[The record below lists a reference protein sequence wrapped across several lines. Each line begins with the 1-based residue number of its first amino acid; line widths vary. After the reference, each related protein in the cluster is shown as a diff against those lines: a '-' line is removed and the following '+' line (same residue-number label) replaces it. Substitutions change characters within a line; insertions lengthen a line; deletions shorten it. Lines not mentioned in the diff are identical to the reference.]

1 MAKPYRSRSSW
12 RDLFFGGVIL
22 LVVAADQLTKWW
34 ITGWWEKTMPPDGVL
49 WNGGFVQIIY
59 LQNTGAAFGIFRG
72 FNLIFIIVYL
82 IILAVFVTLIIKYHN
97 NRYVAN
103 SLIARLVVG
112 LILGGMIGNL
122 TDRLRI
128 GHVTDFI
135 DFKVWPAFNVADSSL
150 VLAMIIVVVYLIFFS
165 GRLTQPG
172 E

>member
-1 MAKPYRSRSSW
+1 MVKPYPSRSNW

-34 ITGWWEKTMPPDGVL
+34 ITTHVPDGTVL
-49 WNGGFVQIIY
+49 WDIGFLRIINIH
-59 LQNTGAAFGIFRG
+59 NTGAAFGIFRG
-72 FNLIFIIVYL
+72 NNLIFIIVYL
-82 IILAVFVTLIIKYHN
+82 VILVVFVTLIIKYHN

-112 LILGGMIGNL
+112 LVLGGMIGNL

-150 VLAMIIVVVYLIFFS
+150 VLAMIIVVVYLVFF
-165 GRLTQPG
+165 GNRLTQPQ